1 MEKDI
6 AIPIVLEVWQITS
19 EYAIVEQYDD
29 SLLIRFQYW
38 NEKQE
43 KVRDKNGLL
52 LFKNVYAV
60 RYCCYNKTRYYP
72 KEVEHSYKS
81 YYLEIPNSSWLA
93 ELKEKRESYD
103 KNWEKYDHRN
113 YKHYVFLNNSY
124 YIEIIATCVDFQVE
138 SRLAHYNKIWNE
150 V

>member
-52 LFKNVYAV
+52 LFKNV
-60 RYCCYNKTRYYP
+60 
-72 KEVEHSYKS
+72 
-81 YYLEIPNSSWLA
+81 
-93 ELKEKRESYD
+93 
-103 KNWEKYDHRN
+103 
-113 YKHYVFLNNSY
+113 
-124 YIEIIATCVDFQVE
+124 
-138 SRLAHYNKIWNE
+138 
-150 V
+150 